1 MKKRVA
7 QAIYWSGLGMIILS
21 FYTIFA
27 IFQVTYAVNSQ
38 PNPPTSVIIWTVPY
52 INLPVG
58 TGEAWNLA
66 AVFMSAGG
74 VVAGLGIVWYKV
86 VTRQHT

>member
-1 MKKRVA
+1 MKKRTS
-7 QAIYWSGLGMIILS
+7 QILYGIGLFMIVLS

-38 PNPPTSVIIWTVPY
+38 PNPPTGVIIWTVPY

-58 TGEAWNLA
+58 TGEAWNLV
-66 AVFMSAGG
+66 AVFMCAGG
-74 VVAGLGIVWYKV
+74 GLAGGSIMWYRV
-86 VTRQHT
+86 VTRRHT